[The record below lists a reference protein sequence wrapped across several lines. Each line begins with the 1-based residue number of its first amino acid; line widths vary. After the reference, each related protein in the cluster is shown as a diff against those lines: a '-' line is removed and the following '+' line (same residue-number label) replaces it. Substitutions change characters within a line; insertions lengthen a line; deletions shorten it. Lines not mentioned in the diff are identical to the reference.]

1 MRGVTLLE
9 PRGLSRKSDW
19 YQAVAARLAERDS
32 RESQREA
39 VLRVIVPLL
48 TALPKARLT
57 ALI

>member
-1 MRGVTLLE
+1 MRRVPRTTRSE
-9 PRGLSRKSDW
+9 PKSDW

-32 RESQREA
+32 RDNQREA

>member
-1 MRGVTLLE
+1 MG
-9 PRGLSRKSDW
+9 GCARKSECHK
-19 YQAVAARLAERDS
+19 AVAVGPADRES
-32 RESQREA
+32 RESHREA

>member
-1 MRGVTLLE
+1 MRGVTAFLHRLA
-9 PRGLSRKSDW
+9 PKSDW
-19 YQAVAARLAERDS
+19 YQAVAARLAECDS

>member
-1 MRGVTLLE
+1 MRRV
-9 PRGLSRKSDW
+9 PRTTRSESKSDW
-19 YQAVAARLAERDS
+19 YQAVAARPAERDS

>member
-1 MRGVTLLE
+1 MLE
-9 PRGLSRKSDW
+9 PHGLSRKSDW

-32 RESQREA
+32 RDSQREA